1 MVRRTFLKKKILPFN
16 VFFCFLTNSL
26 VVSKSFL
33 WARYALPVTTFCVAK
48 SDAGAATTTVIKFLG
63 QTTSF

>member
-1 MVRRTFLKKKILPFN
+1 MIRRTFLKKKILPFN

-26 VVSKSFL
+26 VVSKSFM
-33 WARYALPVTTFCVAK
+33 WGRYALPVTTFCVAK
-48 SDAGAATTTVIKFLG
+48 SDVSAAATAVIKFLG